1 MSELPTPKESA
12 PEESAPEPSAPGPS
26 MSELSARTSGPVVS
40 HSATLTPMAAAEVE
54 TVAAAYSFGV
64 VPHEAPPWMQPHR
77 HGFAFTLPRSL
88 PDCWRWL
95 NDPATFVDGQIWPY
109 RVEFVSP
116 DPAVPPGFHVGV
128 LNTHHGPGLNFAG
141 VMTAVEPMAYRDLRY
156 FYGSYAISP
165 RLIRPTRLQF
175 WTEAVAGDLA
185 GPDQTAV
192 RLQIDSFVHRRWA
205 GRWSW
210 LQDRFW
216 KRFPKWMQSGIDAAG

>member
-1 MSELPTPKESA
+1 MTA
-12 PEESAPEPSAPGPS
+12 PATAPGPTTP
-26 MSELSARTSGPVVS
+26 APTT
-40 HSATLTPMAAAEVE
+40 TLTPMTAAEVARVGDE
-54 TVAAAYSFGV
+54 HAFGT
-64 VPHEAPPWMQPHR
+64 VPHRGPDGMVPHTHR
-77 HGFAFTLPRSL
+77 FGFAVERPLA
-88 PDCWRWL
+88 DCWAWL

-141 VMTAVEPMAYRDLRY
+141 VITAVEPMAYRDLRY

-175 WTEAVAGDLA
+175 WTEPESDAAG
-185 GPDQTAV
+185 TAV
-192 RLQIDSFVHRRWA
+192 MLQIDSLVHRRWA
-205 GRWSW
+205 GRWTW

-216 KRFPKWMQSGIDAAG
+216 RRFPKWMRKGIDSRE